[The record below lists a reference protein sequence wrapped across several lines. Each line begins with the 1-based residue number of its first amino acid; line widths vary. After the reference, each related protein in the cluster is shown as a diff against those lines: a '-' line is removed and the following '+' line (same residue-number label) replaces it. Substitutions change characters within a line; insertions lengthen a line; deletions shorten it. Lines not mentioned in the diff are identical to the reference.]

1 MCPINQVPTRYSNN
15 NNDSNSVIDLMFLQC
30 DSSEL
35 NNYLIHSEWCLI
47 SDYAPLLITISIAEE
62 NINLHKR
69 TITKNSNEKESFIK
83 EVITSVT
90 KLDTSNISDIPELE
104 RVVNNFANI
113 VDSAWM
119 KNSKIIN
126 ITKHVKSWWN
136 DNYNKD
142 LTKYRFS
149 KNIEDWKAF
158 QKTVKDTK
166 RSFFNLKIQEIANK
180 KHSPWELMSWVNKH
194 KLPAIEMIKYNG
206 QPCLELDDLW
216 QALHSSFNTA
226 QFHQIDENVLNELDL
241 YSLSLWASFSEI
253 DFTSIIIKYN
263 NLSASEPDKLSW
275 RHLKSIIK
283 DKICLSN
290 IIAITNIC
298 FNLEH

>member
-1 MCPINQVPTRYSNN
+1 
-15 NNDSNSVIDLMFLQC
+15 MFLQC

-136 DNYNKD
+136 DNCNKD
-142 LTKYRFS
+142 LAKYRSS

-158 QKTVKDTK
+158 QKTVKNTK
-166 RSFFNLKIQEIANK
+166 RSFFNLKI
-180 KHSPWELMSWVNKH
+180 
-194 KLPAIEMIKYNG
+194 
-206 QPCLELDDLW
+206 
-216 QALHSSFNTA
+216 
-226 QFHQIDENVLNELDL
+226 
-241 YSLSLWASFSEI
+241 
-253 DFTSIIIKYN
+253 
-263 NLSASEPDKLSW
+263 
-275 RHLKSIIK
+275 
-283 DKICLSN
+283 
-290 IIAITNIC
+290 
-298 FNLEH
+298 

>member
-1 MCPINQVPTRYSNN
+1 MLVMTGDFNIHDSVWDSWFYHHSSISNNLIIIADSFNLNLLCPINQVPTRYSNN
-15 NNDSNSVIDLMFLQC
+15 NNDSNLVIDLMFLQC
-30 DSSEL
+30 DSSRL

-136 DNYNKD
+136 DNCNKD
-142 LTKYRFS
+142 LAKYRSS

-158 QKTVKDTK
+158 QKTVKNTK

-180 KHSPWELMSWVNKH
+180 NTVSGNSWARLTSVNF
-194 KLPAIEMIKYNG
+194 
-206 QPCLELDDLW
+206 QP
-216 QALHSSFNTA
+216 
-226 QFHQIDENVLNELDL
+226 
-241 YSLSLWASFSEI
+241 
-253 DFTSIIIKYN
+253 
-263 NLSASEPDKLSW
+263 
-275 RHLKSIIK
+275 
-283 DKICLSN
+283 
-290 IIAITNIC
+290 
-298 FNLEH
+298 